1 MAPVPEAK
9 KKRLAWPDAWRGVA
23 VLVMIGWHLC
33 WDLGMLGV
41 MSLSRMEEPFAV
53 GVRYF
58 IVCSFVLI
66 SGISCRYSRSNVR
79 RGLMTLGC
87 ALVITI
93 VTYIAGQPAWFGIL
107 HLLGCCMLLYAW
119 LGPKLEKLPELPTVI
134 VCLVLFTVF
143 HLICY
148 RVRVSV
154 PGLWM
159 FGFRTPT
166 FRSSDWYPLFP
177 WLFLFLIGAVAGGWI
192 RRSDAAWKEKKA
204 WPPLVWIGQRAIWIY
219 MLHQPA
225 LLGVLAL
232 CTGHVHWGNP

>member
-1 MAPVPEAK
+1 MNERSAPEPA
-9 KKRLAWPDAWRGVA
+9 RIPWLDAWRGIA
-23 VLVMIGWHLC
+23 VLVMIGWHFC
-33 WDLGMLGV
+33 WDL
-41 MSLSRMEEPFAV
+41 RMTGLAPGLRMGGPLAAAV
-53 GVRYF
+53 RFF
-58 IVCSFVLI
+58 IAASFVLLA
-66 SGISCRYSRSNVR
+66 GVSCRFSRSNAR
-79 RGLMTLGC
+79 RGLRTLGC
-87 ALVITI
+87 AAA
-93 VTYIAGQPAWFGIL
+93 VTLAPWLAGSPVWFGIL

-177 WLFLFLIGAVAGGWI
+177 WRFLFLIGAVAGGWI

-204 WPPLVWIGQRAIWIY
+204 WPPLVWIGQRALWIY
-219 MLHQPA
+219 MLHQPV
-225 LLGVLAL
+225 LLGVLAF
-232 CTGHVHWGNP
+232 CTGHVPWGNP